1 MRFIKN
7 LGFLFKYS
15 WDISKRSFIAT
26 ILEIIM
32 DSSEPFIYLIFPTF
46 IINELTGDRNWNTV
60 LLYICFFIGCIALL
74 RSLRI
79 IFTVFINM
87 SVNRC
92 DVKNAMFYAKHF
104 LMMSYEKLEDEKI
117 RNMQQTVSFKVY
129 VNNFILLIKEFFTS
143 LLKLI
148 GFSYIITMLNPIV
161 LIFILGIIIINYF
174 LNKMRSKIS
183 YKYQPTI
190 AKYTRIFDYLFATMT
205 NFDYAKE
212 IRVNNVKEMLSN
224 KFNNTVL
231 NFKTDNGKYLVKQF
245 IINLI
250 SGIIS
255 LIQML
260 VSYGYVAY
268 NAIINT
274 ITVGEFNL
282 YIGAIYNL
290 SGAFNDVVAKCIEL
304 KYMSKY
310 VDDYHEYI
318 KIVLSNDSEK
328 EKNFLPE
335 ADQSLPMFEFEN
347 VSFIYPNTE
356 KIVLDNISIKL
367 RKGEK
372 LSIVGLNG
380 AGKTTF
386 IKLLCRL
393 YTPTKGV
400 IKYYGVDI
408 STIKKEEYYKLLAV
422 VFQDFKIFSFS
433 FLDNIVLSQSLDT
446 DRLNRSIEN
455 AGLKSKLEALP
466 DGLNTNIYKDFD
478 ENGIEFSGGEGQKL
492 VIARAYYKDADLV
505 ILDEPTAALD
515 ALAEN
520 EIYQNF
526 NEITLNKTSI
536 FISHRL
542 ASTRFCDNIAVFQ
555 NGNIVEYGDHETLL
569 KQNGLYS
576 EMFKKQ
582 AQYYNENQE
591 VSVQ

>member
-290 SGAFNDVVAKCIEL
+290 SGAF
-304 KYMSKY
+304 
-310 VDDYHEYI
+310 
-318 KIVLSNDSEK
+318 
-328 EKNFLPE
+328 
-335 ADQSLPMFEFEN
+335 
-347 VSFIYPNTE
+347 
-356 KIVLDNISIKL
+356 KL
-367 RKGEK
+367 
-372 LSIVGLNG
+372 
-380 AGKTTF
+380 
-386 IKLLCRL
+386 
-393 YTPTKGV
+393 
-400 IKYYGVDI
+400 
-408 STIKKEEYYKLLAV
+408 
-422 VFQDFKIFSFS
+422 
-433 FLDNIVLSQSLDT
+433 
-446 DRLNRSIEN
+446 
-455 AGLKSKLEALP
+455 
-466 DGLNTNIYKDFD
+466 
-478 ENGIEFSGGEGQKL
+478 
-492 VIARAYYKDADLV
+492 
-505 ILDEPTAALD
+505 
-515 ALAEN
+515 
-520 EIYQNF
+520 
-526 NEITLNKTSI
+526 
-536 FISHRL
+536 
-542 ASTRFCDNIAVFQ
+542 
-555 NGNIVEYGDHETLL
+555 TLL
-569 KQNGLYS
+569 QN
-576 EMFKKQ
+576 
-582 AQYYNENQE
+582 
-591 VSVQ
+591 V

>member
-1 MRFIKN
+1 
-7 LGFLFKYS
+7 
-15 WDISKRSFIAT
+15 
-26 ILEIIM
+26 
-32 DSSEPFIYLIFPTF
+32 
-46 IINELTGDRNWNTV
+46 
-60 LLYICFFIGCIALL
+60 
-74 RSLRI
+74 
-79 IFTVFINM
+79 
-87 SVNRC
+87 
-92 DVKNAMFYAKHF
+92 
-104 LMMSYEKLEDEKI
+104 MSYEKLEDEKI

-245 IINLI
+245 IIKLI

-356 KIVLDNISIKL
+356 KIVLDNISIKI

-478 ENGIEFSGGEGQKL
+478 EKGIEFSGGEGQKL

>member
-1 MRFIKN
+1 MRFIN
-7 LGFLFKYS
+7 NMVFMFKHS
-15 WDISKRSFIAT
+15 WEISKRRIISAVI
-26 ILEIIM
+26 EIIM
-32 DSSEPFIYLIFPTF
+32 NTIEPFIYLIFPTL
-46 IINELTGDRNWNTV
+46 IINELTERKDWKTILFY
-60 LLYICFFIGCIALL
+60 LLAFIGCILIL
-74 RSLRI
+74 RVI
-79 IFTVFINM
+79 NIVCGVFISLSYDRS
-87 SVNRC
+87 SVK
-92 DVKNAMFYAKHF
+92 DGLFYERHF
-104 LMMSYEKLEDEKI
+104 LKMDYDKFEDEEV
-117 RNMQQTVSFKVY
+117 RNIQQIICSNVRE
-129 VNNFILLIKEFFTS
+129 NGFILMVSNLLTS
-143 LLKLI
+143 LFKLI
-148 GFSYIITMLNPIV
+148 GFSYIITMLDPTV

-174 LNKMRSKIS
+174 LNKRQSKIN
-183 YKYQPTI
+183 YKYQPI
-190 AKYTRIFDYLFATMT
+190 LAKHTRIFDYLYNTMT

-212 IRVNNVKEMLSN
+212 IRVNKANKILSKKFRNAISKYSSDN
-224 KFNNTVL
+224 KKFL
-231 NFKTDNGKYLVKQF
+231 SKQF
-245 IINLI
+245 ATNII
-250 SGIIS
+250 SGIVS

-290 SGAFNDVVAKCIEL
+290 SGSFNDVVARCIEL
-304 KYMSKY
+304 KYMSHY
-310 VDDYHEYI
+310 VDDYYKYI
-318 KIVLSNDSEK
+318 DLALPSKNKKDIFDLPK
-328 EKNFLPE
+328 E
-335 ADQSLPMFEFEN
+335 DQILPMFEFEN

-356 KIVLDNISIKL
+356 KIVLDNISIKI

>member
-1 MRFIKN
+1 
-7 LGFLFKYS
+7 
-15 WDISKRSFIAT
+15 
-26 ILEIIM
+26 
-32 DSSEPFIYLIFPTF
+32 
-46 IINELTGDRNWNTV
+46 
-60 LLYICFFIGCIALL
+60 
-74 RSLRI
+74 
-79 IFTVFINM
+79 
-87 SVNRC
+87 
-92 DVKNAMFYAKHF
+92 
-104 LMMSYEKLEDEKI
+104 
-117 RNMQQTVSFKVY
+117 
-129 VNNFILLIKEFFTS
+129 
-143 LLKLI
+143 
-148 GFSYIITMLNPIV
+148 
-161 LIFILGIIIINYF
+161 
-174 LNKMRSKIS
+174 
-183 YKYQPTI
+183 
-190 AKYTRIFDYLFATMT
+190 
-205 NFDYAKE
+205 
-212 IRVNNVKEMLSN
+212 
-224 KFNNTVL
+224 
-231 NFKTDNGKYLVKQF
+231 
-245 IINLI
+245 
-250 SGIIS
+250 
-255 LIQML
+255 
-260 VSYGYVAY
+260 
-268 NAIINT
+268 
-274 ITVGEFNL
+274 
-282 YIGAIYNL
+282 
-290 SGAFNDVVAKCIEL
+290 
-304 KYMSKY
+304 MSKY

-318 KIVLSNDSEK
+318 KIVLSIDSEK

-356 KIVLDNISIKL
+356 KIVLDNISIKI

-455 AGLKSKLEALP
+455 AGLKSKFEALP

>member
-1 MRFIKN
+1 MKFIKN
-7 LGFLFKYS
+7 IGFLFKYS
-15 WDISKRSFIAT
+15 WEISKRRIISAVI
-26 ILEIIM
+26 EIIM
-32 DSSEPFIYLIFPTF
+32 NTIEPFIYLIIPTL
-46 IINELTGDRNWNTV
+46 IINELTGDRNWDTV

-79 IFTVFINM
+79 IFTVFISM

-92 DVKNAMFYAKHF
+92 DVKNSLFYSKHF
-104 LMMSYEKLEDEKI
+104 IKMTYDKLEDEKI
-117 RNMQQTVSFKVY
+117 RNMQQTVNFNVRE
-129 VNNFILLIKEFFTS
+129 NNFILLISNLLTSFF
-143 LLKLI
+143 KLI
-148 GFSYIITMLNPIV
+148 GFSYIITMLDPIV
-161 LIFILGIIIINYF
+161 LIFILGLIIKNYF
-174 LNKMRSKIS
+174 LNKRQSKNN
-183 YKYQPTI
+183 YEYQPTL
-190 AKYTRIFDYLFATMT
+190 AKYTRIFDYLFNIMT

-212 IRVNNVKEMLSN
+212 IRVNKAKKILINQFNDRIKNYNADYKRFLS
-224 KFNNTVL
+224 
-231 NFKTDNGKYLVKQF
+231 KQF
-245 IINLI
+245 VINIIL
-250 SGIIS
+250 GIVS
-255 LIQML
+255 FIQML

-268 NAIINT
+268 NAIMNI

-290 SGAFNDVVAKCIEL
+290 SGSFNDVVAKCIEL

-318 KIVLSNDSEK
+318 KITLSNGSEK
-328 EKNFLPE
+328 ENNFLPE
-335 ADQSLPMFEFEN
+335 ENEKFPMFEFEN

-356 KIVLDNISIKL
+356 KIVLNNISIKIS
-367 RKGEK
+367 KGEK

-422 VFQDFKIFSFS
+422 VFQDFRIFSFS
-433 FLDNIVLSQSLDT
+433 FLDNIVLGQSLDT

-455 AGLKSKLEALP
+455 AGLTSKFKTLP
-466 DGLNTNIYKDFD
+466 EGLDTNIYKDFD

-526 NEITLNKTSI
+526 NEITMNKTSI

-569 KQNGLYS
+569 KQNGLYF
-576 EMFKKQ
+576 EMFEKQ
-582 AQYYNENQE
+582 AQYYNEKQE

>member
-1 MRFIKN
+1 M
-7 LGFLFKYS
+7 FKYS
-15 WDISKRSFIAT
+15 WMIYKRIYFAVVIE
-26 ILEIIM
+26 ILLNSI
-32 DSSEPFIYLIFPTF
+32 EPFIYLIFPTL
-46 IINELTGDRNWNTV
+46 IINELTSGQEWNTILSYV
-60 LLYICFFIGCIALL
+60 SLFIITIAGLHIL
-74 RSLRI
+74 RL
-79 IFTVFINM
+79 IFQVFVNM

-92 DVKNAMFYAKHF
+92 DVKNGLFYARHF
-104 LMMSYEKLEDEKI
+104 LIMPYNKLEDGKI
-117 RNMQQTVSFKVY
+117 RDMQQTVSPHVRA
-129 VNNFILLIKEFFTS
+129 NNFVYITISGLVTS
-143 LLKLI
+143 LIKLI
-148 GFSYIITMLNPIV
+148 GFSYIITMLDP
-161 LIFILGIIIINYF
+161 LILVFIFIIIIIKYF
-174 LNKMRSKIS
+174 LNKKLSKNE

-190 AKYTRIFDYLFATMT
+190 AKYTRLFDYLFEAMT

-212 IRVNNVKEMLSN
+212 VKVNRANRILSN
-224 KFNNTVL
+224 KFSKTL
-231 NFKTDNGKYLVKQF
+231 SNFVNDNKRFLRGQLW
-245 IINLI
+245 INII
-250 SGIIS
+250 SGIVS
-255 LIQML
+255 FIQMI

-268 NAIINT
+268 NAIKSVIS
-274 ITVGEFNL
+274 VGEFNL

-290 SGAFNDVVAKCIEL
+290 LGSFNDVIAKCIEL

-310 VDDYHEYI
+310 VDDYREYI
-318 KIVLSNDSEK
+318 KIAMSNDSEK
-328 EKNFLPE
+328 EVNKLPE
-335 ADQSLPMFEFEN
+335 ENVRLPMFEFEN

-356 KIVLDNISIKL
+356 NTVLKNISIKIY
-367 RKGEK
+367 KGEK

-408 STIKKEEYYKLLAV
+408 STIKKEDYYKLLAV

-433 FLDNIVLSQSLDT
+433 FLDNIVLNQHLDT
-446 DRLNRSIEN
+446 DKLNRSIEN
-455 AGLKSKLEALP
+455 AGLMSKLKTLP
-466 DGLNTNIYKDFD
+466 EGLNTNIYKDFD

-526 NEITLNKTSI
+526 NEITINKTSI

-555 NGNIVEYGDHETLL
+555 DGKIVEYGDHETLL

-576 EMFKKQ
+576 DMFEKQ